1 MSRMTSMVV
10 GRREKEFLDIKNQ
23 KKSYSYNRV
32 CMKQIC
38 GNRKWIDFIEVWVAE
53 LFNKF
58 KSCMT
63 EPRSIWPI
71 VCSFIPEPD
80 SLPRELLSH

>member
-1 MSRMTSMVV
+1 MVV
-10 GRREKEFLDIKNQ
+10 GRREKEILDTKN
-23 KKSYSYNRV
+23 KTKSWTRDNHFDNHVY
-32 CMKQIC
+32 MKQIC

-53 LFNKF
+53 LFNRF

-63 EPRSIWPI
+63 ELRSIWPI